1 MMVRRTTLRAAAT
14 ASVTAL
20 ALAAATPASAGSGAD
35 GLIKMK
41 SAHSVETTLDRMA
54 SALESKGLTVFARV
68 DHRENAKGADLDLP
82 ATQVLIF
89 GNPKLGTP
97 LMQAQRSVAIDL
109 PQKALAYADGE
120 GQVWLAYND
129 PRHLA
134 ERHDIPRDHPV
145 ISKIAGALKAF
156 ARQATGR

>member
-1 MMVRRTTLRAAAT
+1 MTRHRMTLRATVT
-14 ASVTAL
+14 APITAL
-20 ALAAATPASAGSGAD
+20 ALAAAAPASAGSGAD
-35 GLIKMK
+35 GLIKVK
-41 SAHSVETTLDRMA
+41 SEHSVETTLDRLA

-109 PQKALAYADGE
+109 PQKALAYQDDE

-129 PRHLA
+129 PAYLA
-134 ERHDIPRDHPV
+134 ERHGLTTRDGV
-145 ISKIAGALKAF
+145 LDKIGKALKAF
-156 ARQATGR
+156 AAKATQ